1 MTARTDLN
9 IKIVAECPTAK
20 AFRDF
25 LTVQNFRGES
35 GFSKRDLRNYFESI
49 LYAWMAQGVAFDD
62 DFFERTVSAS
72 EEFFKPLTSGSKL
85 RLSNQC
91 QLVARALLGAI
102 CHNDLK
108 EDLDRIFK
116 EVFN

>member
-1 MTARTDLN
+1 MTARPNID
-9 IKIVAECPTAK
+9 IKIVADCPTAK

-25 LTVQNFRGES
+25 LTVQNLRGES
-35 GFSKRDLRNYFESI
+35 GFTKRDLRNYFESI
-49 LYAWMAQGVAFDD
+49 LFAWMAQGVAFDD
-62 DFFERTVSAS
+62 EFFERTVNAS

-102 CHNDLK
+102 CNAALK
-108 EDLDRIFK
+108 EDLERIFK
-116 EVFN
+116 EVFK